1 MPSLWP
7 LTYTRTSGIA
17 LKNKNQGQPRFAPKT
32 LSGTIKHM
40 QQAFPTYNRRADG
53 AVVAGVAAGL
63 AAHLRVN
70 VMLVRATLAV
80 LCVIGIG
87 QWIYILLWLF
97 TKSVREGAPID
108 KTHSSWWSNAL
119 LVVVCIAGASRVQFD
134 NLPSGLFAAI
144 LTIAVG
150 AALAWLAIDRM
161 GSKLSITFVSVGAVL
176 VLGGVLYGAMHSRGA
191 EGFGPAVVAVALTLL
206 GMGALVVPFVM
217 RLWEKLAQ
225 ERAEKVAANERA
237 EIAAQLHDSVLQTLA
252 LIQKRAPTPEV
263 QQLARRQERELRS
276 WLFKPNVEETVS
288 AAIER
293 ACGEVE
299 DIFGVHIAPV
309 FVGEDSLLDE
319 HTKAAVLAAR
329 EAMVNAAKHAGVDTI
344 DVYAEAFDG
353 LSIYVRD
360 RGPGFNLDDIAA
372 DRHGVRDSI
381 LGRVERAGGTA
392 VIRNTNGTE
401 VEIRMPADAAS

>member
-1 MPSLWP
+1 
-7 LTYTRTSGIA
+7 
-17 LKNKNQGQPRFAPKT
+17 
-32 LSGTIKHM
+32 M

-70 VMLVRATLAV
+70 VMAVRAVLAV
-80 LCVIGIG
+80 LCLLGIG
-87 QWIYILLWLF
+87 SWVYVLLWLC
-97 TKSVREGAPID
+97 TKSGREGEPID
-108 KTHSSWWSNAL
+108 KRHNSWWANAV
-119 LVVVCIAGASRVQFD
+119 LVVICILGATRVEFD
-134 NLPSGLFAAI
+134 SLPSGLFAA
-144 LTIAVG
+144 LVVIAVG

-161 GSKLSITFVSVGAVL
+161 GSKLSIAFVSVGVVL
-176 VLGGVLYGAMHSRGA
+176 VLGGVFYGAVHSRGA
-191 EGFGPAVVAVALTLL
+191 EGFGSAVVAVGLTLL

-237 EIAAQLHDSVLQTLA
+237 EIAAQLHDSMLQTLA

-276 WLFKPNVEETVS
+276 WLFNPRVDETVS
-288 AAIER
+288 AALER

-309 FVGEDSLLDE
+309 FVGEDVLLDE

-360 RGPGFNLDDIAA
+360 RGPGFNLDEVGA

-381 LGRVERAGGTA
+381 LGRVERAGGA
-392 VIRNTNGTE
+392 VVIKNTNGTE
-401 VEIRMPADAAS
+401 VEIHMPADAAS